1 MKETNY
7 NIDMSVA
14 DKKLVVIDGNAVTY
28 RSFYAIQSDLS
39 FNGQPTNAV
48 YGFFSVLFKVI
59 NELSPDYLVVAF
71 DRPEPTFR
79 HELSID
85 YKAKRIKQP
94 EELYSQIP
102 IIKELLAAI
111 NVPIIELAS
120 YEADDIIGTIV
131 NYTPKGVHSYVVTGD
146 KDVFQLV
153 NDHVSVYWLQRG
165 LQKTVILD
173 KEGVE
178 KIMGLKPEQ
187 VVDYKS
193 LCGDASDNIKGV
205 PGIGHKTAVSLLQSF
220 GNLDNIQAAVAAGD
234 NINIKPRWRQLI
246 LANQESLDLSQKL
259 AAIDSSVP
267 IKFSL
272 EEAKFVGF
280 DFASARQAFLKWQ
293 LNSLLPRLE
302 KLSHYHQSQPVAFTI
317 YQAKIIKINNVHEST
332 DLARAWLGKTLVLC
346 PAFEGGQL
354 TGLMLAGQ
362 NEVYELTIGQE
373 VQGELFTPS
382 VSVSGSILEPWRVIL
397 EDKDIKKIIFQAKD
411 VVKFFLTQ
419 DIVLEGLVGDP
430 LLANYLLH
438 PGERQAS
445 LRDIGRQ
452 IGFEWEENNDN
463 SKDYFSGVLQ
473 IMTIHEALVKQLAD
487 ASLLKVYNEIEI
499 PLIAVLAKMELAGI
513 KINQEVLA
521 NLAKEWQNSLN
532 DLAQA
537 IYNQAGEKFN
547 INSPKQLQ
555 DILFNKLSLSSKGLD
570 KTKNGPSTDAANL
583 QKIKDQHPIVSL
595 LLEYREIS
603 KLLNT
608 YALALSKL
616 ISPKDGRLRATF
628 HQAITATGRLSS
640 SEPNLQNIPI
650 RTDMGKKLRQAFVP
664 DQGYKLISFDYSQI
678 ELRIIASLAHEDS
691 MIADF
696 LAGHDIHAV
705 TAAKINGISLEEV
718 TEQQRRTAKAVNFGI
733 LYGQGPHGL
742 SRVTGLSY
750 GAAKDFIEQ
759 YFAIYPQIHK
769 YIDELLAKA
778 RQDGFVTTIWG
789 RRRYLPDLL
798 SPNPTLRRAAERMAI
813 NFPVQG
819 TAADIMK
826 VAMINVDHWLAN
838 NFTWTEA
845 RLVLQIHDEILIEAS
860 NKLIDK
866 ITATVPSLMT
876 EIIALSVPLV
886 VSTTVGDS
894 WAEL

>member
-1 MKETNY
+1 
-7 NIDMSVA
+7 MSGT
-14 DKKLVVIDGNAVTY
+14 DKKLIVVDGNAVTY

-79 HELSID
+79 HELSVD
-85 YKAKRIKQP
+85 YKSKRIKQP

-102 IIKELLAAI
+102 IIKELLTAI
-111 NVPIIELAS
+111 NVPIIELTG

-131 NYTPKGVHSYVVTGD
+131 SHTPKNIHSYVVTGD
-146 KDVFQLV
+146 KDAFQLV

-165 LQKTVILD
+165 LQQTVILD
-173 KEGVE
+173 REGVE
-178 KIMGLKPEQ
+178 RIMGLKPEQ

-205 PGIGHKTAVSLLQSF
+205 PGIGHKTAVSLLQLF
-220 GNLDNIQAAVAAGD
+220 GSLDNIQAAVASGD
-234 NINIKPRWRQLI
+234 SINIKPRWRQLI

-259 AAIDSSVP
+259 AAIDSGVP

-272 EEAKFVGF
+272 KEAKFSGF
-280 DFASARQAFLKWQ
+280 DFTSARQAFLKWQ
-293 LNSLLPRLE
+293 LNSLIPRLE
-302 KLSHYHQSQPVAFTI
+302 KLSHYPQSQPSAFTI
-317 YQAKIIKINNVHEST
+317 HQSKVIKISNVRESA
-332 DLARAWLGKTLVLC
+332 DLAHAWPGKILVLC
-346 PAFEGGQL
+346 PVLEGGQL
-354 TGLMLAGQ
+354 AGLMLAGQ
-362 NEVYELTIGQE
+362 NEVYELTMGKG

-382 VSVSGSILEPWRVIL
+382 TSASSLILEPWRAIL

-411 VVKFFLTQ
+411 VIKFFLTQ
-419 DIVLEGLVGDP
+419 DITLRGLAGDP

-438 PGERQAS
+438 PGERQVS
-445 LRDIGRQ
+445 LKDIGRQ
-452 IGFEWEENNDN
+452 VGFKWGENNDN
-463 SKDYFSGVLQ
+463 PKDYSLGVLQ
-473 IMTIHEALVKQLAD
+473 IMAIHEALVKQLVE

-513 KINQEVLA
+513 KINQAVLT
-521 NLAKEWQNSLN
+521 NLAKEWQDSLN
-532 DLAQA
+532 NLSQR
-537 IYNQAGEKFN
+537 IYDQAGEKFN

-555 DILFNKLSLSSKGLD
+555 DVLFNKLSLSPKGLG

-583 QKIKDQHPIVSL
+583 QKIKDQHPIISL

-608 YALALSKL
+608 YALALPRL
-616 ISPKDGRLRATF
+616 ISPEDGRLRATF

-650 RTDMGKKLRQAFVP
+650 RTEMGKKLRQAFVP

-678 ELRIIASLAHEDS
+678 ELRVIASLAHEDN
-691 MIADF
+691 MVADF

-742 SRVTGLSY
+742 ANVTGLSY
-750 GAAKDFIEQ
+750 GAAQDFIEQ
-759 YFAIYPQIHK
+759 YFVIYPKIHK
-769 YIDELLAKA
+769 YIDELLTKA
-778 RQDGFVTTIWG
+778 RQDGFVTTVWG
-789 RRRYLPDLL
+789 RRRYLPNLL
-798 SPNPTLRRAAERMAI
+798 SPNPVLRRAAERMAI

-826 VAMINVDHWLAN
+826 VAMINVDQWLADH
-838 NFTWTEA
+838 FAWTKA
-845 RLVLQIHDEILIEAS
+845 RLVLQIHDEILIEA
-860 NKLIDK
+860 LDELVDK
-866 ITATVPSLMT
+866 ITAAVPPLMT
-876 EIIALSVPLV
+876 EIIALPAPLV
-886 VSTTVGDS
+886 VSTMVGNS